1 MTRNLR
7 IRSRLGVIPLM
18 TLLNQVAQA
27 ADTAV
32 VEVPEPGT
40 LALIALGL
48 LALAVRRWNTTHK
61 R

>member
-18 TLLNQVAQA
+18 MLSQVAQA
-27 ADTAV
+27 ADTGV

>member
-18 TLLNQVAQA
+18 MLLSQVTQA
-27 ADTAV
+27 ADTGV